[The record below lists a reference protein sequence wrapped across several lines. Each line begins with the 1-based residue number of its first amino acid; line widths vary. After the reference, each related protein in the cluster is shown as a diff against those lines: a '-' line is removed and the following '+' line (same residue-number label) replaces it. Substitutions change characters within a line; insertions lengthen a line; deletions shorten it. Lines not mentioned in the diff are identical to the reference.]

1 MPIPASACTCPCLYL
16 PQPVPAPAYT
26 CLRLYLSKVVPT
38 LGCTHRWSVMGGNR
52 PCSDGGLVVRGKTCS
67 FMPPSASFSSKS
79 WDTCRWFWKHTC
91 KVSRGCIASYLHHRK
106 CQWLDRN
113 SRIRALAHH
122 LQQTSRHLSTQL
134 SNRFPNTYQWL
145 WNIYPNDFQMPI
157 NSSET
162 TVIQNI
168 PRHLSTALKQH
179 LSNYFQMPITSSET
193 TFIQH
198 ISRHLLIALIQH
210 LSNRKAE
217 RRQSSFFRSSDIQ
230 RSQKHII
237 INADPI
243 MSSRK
248 VILPVVN
255 IHSLKTFL

>member
-1 MPIPASACTCPCLYL
+1 MPACAYTCLSLHLPVPIPALACTCPCLYLPKPVPARAYTYLSLYLPMPIPASACTCPCLYL
-16 PQPVPAPAYT
+16 PQPVPAHAYT

-134 SNRFPNTYQWL
+134 SNRFPNTYQ
-145 WNIYPNDFQMPI
+145 
-157 NSSET
+157 
-162 TVIQNI
+162 
-168 PRHLSTALKQH
+168 
-179 LSNYFQMPITSSET
+179 
-193 TFIQH
+193 
-198 ISRHLLIALIQH
+198 
-210 LSNRKAE
+210 
-217 RRQSSFFRSSDIQ
+217 
-230 RSQKHII
+230 
-237 INADPI
+237 
-243 MSSRK
+243 
-248 VILPVVN
+248 
-255 IHSLKTFL
+255 